1 MHHDDVILII
11 SLQLGQD
18 MGQTVSSFKRTLDAS
33 ETEVGVAKEGVAK
46 AESRSKSPVSKL
58 SKKWKK
64 SKKKKQGTD
73 L

>member
-1 MHHDDVILII
+1 
-11 SLQLGQD
+11 

-33 ETEVGVAKEGVAK
+33 ETEAGVTKEGVAK

-64 SKKKKQGTD
+64 SKKKRQGTD